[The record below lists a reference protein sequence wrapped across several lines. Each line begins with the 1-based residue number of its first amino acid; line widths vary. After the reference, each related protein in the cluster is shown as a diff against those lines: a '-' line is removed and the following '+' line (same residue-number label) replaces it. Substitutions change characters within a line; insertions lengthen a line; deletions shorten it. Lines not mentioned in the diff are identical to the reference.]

1 MKFLIPLLISF
12 NLFATDISV
21 HDLNQILTE
30 TPRTTI
36 LDVRTPSEFSMGHI
50 EYAQNLDAYDPRL
63 TQKLDTLDKDLK
75 YFVICAS
82 GNRSRK
88 VTTKMKKLGFTNY
101 YNIIGGMLAWERA
114 GYPIED

>member
-21 HDLNQILTE
+21 HDLNQVLTQN
-30 TPRTTI
+30 PYTTI
-36 LDVRTPSEFSMGHI
+36 LDVRTPSEFSLGHI
-50 EYAQNLDAYDPRL
+50 EYAQNLDAYDPDL
-63 TQKLDTLDKDLK
+63 TLKLNTLDKDLH
-75 YFVICAS
+75 YYVICRS

-88 VTTKMKKLGFTNY
+88 VTNKMKKLGFTNY
-101 YNIIGGMLAWERA
+101 YNVLGGMLAWERA